1 MAVIWF
7 FEVPCCVCFTTARIR
22 MAPKKGL
29 KRPAASMEMETR
41 RAKKKPSAKDDEP
54 DPLAGHHSETD
65 GQIWSGCVPQC
76 DEVEDGPESLHDI
89 LNWAERAVDIVL
101 KKPHESDLFLANMSR
116 GICIRTSYS
125 GMKTPE
131 IALDQ
136 LLAAANQL
144 LPWFGKQPL
153 GPKLHCA
160 WSCDNGS
167 GPLEVARGWSSE
179 RWAGKGHIFGDLH
192 DLLSESALAEFH
204 KFRKFQEQGRVEEGL
219 GQLSNWLMKNCNEA
233 IDTGRCY
240 AHSARCRR
248 ALCCNLQE

>member
-1 MAVIWF
+1 MLPADGRVACSVSLHDAL

-65 GQIWSGCVPQC
+65 GQIWSGCPQC

-89 LNWAERAVDIVL
+89 LNWAERAVEIVL
-101 KKPHESDLFLANMSR
+101 KKPHESDLFLANMSCS
-116 GICIRTSYS
+116 ICIGTSYS

-153 GPKLHCA
+153 GPK
-160 WSCDNGS
+160 
-167 GPLEVARGWSSE
+167 
-179 RWAGKGHIFGDLH
+179 
-192 DLLSESALAEFH
+192 
-204 KFRKFQEQGRVEEGL
+204 FQEQGRVE

-233 IDTGRCY
+233 IDTGHCY